1 MKKTGM
7 IAFAMAA
14 VMGLSVSAFA
24 AEETTGAKADTQT
37 EAQED
42 GKEAKSEHLVAEEF
56 KDIVTNDEG
65 LYVAGLEYLAAA
77 LFADEPEKI
86 SIDGPDDK
94 KVDLYIYR
102 PQGYT
107 DETLPVI
114 YYSHGGGYQT
124 GDAQMYTYEFQE
136 MANNNNAAVVSVEYT
151 LTTDPSYR
159 YFIEIEQAY
168 TGLKYVYEHGE
179 ELKIDPE
186 NIVIMG
192 ESAGGGL
199 TARMALYNKDKGD
212 KIPLKGEILIYP
224 MLDCRTAGEDDIYN
238 NEYAG
243 DYIWSKEENVAG
255 WADLKHGEDI
265 PEDEMIYFSPALA
278 TPEQLAGLPDTFI
291 IVGSL
296 DLFVNEDLAYASN
309 LTIAGVLAEA
319 YLEPGVPHSYNV
331 VGHDT
336 PQGKRFVAL
345 RDNAS
350 SEDVQQIMV
359 RIIRN

>member
-1 MKKTGM
+1 MKKIGI
-7 IAFAMAA
+7 IALAMAA

-24 AEETTGAKADTQT
+24 ADQTTDTKTDTKTETQADSKKQ
-37 EAQED
+37 
-42 GKEAKSEHLVAEEF
+42 KAKSEHLVAEEF

-65 LYVAGLEYLAAA
+65 LYQAGLEYLAVG

-102 PQGYT
+102 PQDYKK

-124 GDAQMYTYEFQE
+124 GDAQMYIYEFQE
-136 MANNNNAAVVSVEYT
+136 MANNLHAAVVSVEYT

-265 PEDEMIYFSPALA
+265 PEDEMIYFSPAVA

-309 LTIAGVLAEA
+309 LMIAGVLTEA

-336 PQGKRFVAL
+336 PQGERFVLL
-345 RDNAS
+345 RDNA
-350 SEDVQQIMV
+350 VQKMFDK
-359 RIIRN
+359 

>member
-1 MKKTGM
+1 MNKASM
-7 IAFAMAA
+7 IAFVMAA
-14 VMGLSVSAFA
+14 VMGLSASAFA
-24 AEETTGAKADTQT
+24 EEKTTDTKADTQLKT
-37 EAQED
+37 QD
-42 GKEAKSEHLVAEEF
+42 DSKIAKSEHLVAEEF

-65 LYVAGLEYLAAA
+65 LYMAGLEYLAAA

-107 DETLPVI
+107 GETLPVI
-114 YYSHGGGYQT
+114 YYSHGGGYQS

-136 MANNNNAAVVSVEYT
+136 MANNNNASVVSVEYT
-151 LTTDPSYR
+151 LTIDPSYR
-159 YFIEIEQAY
+159 YFVEIEQSYA
-168 TGLKYVYEHGE
+168 GLKYVYEHAD
-179 ELKIDPE
+179 ELNIDPE

-212 KIPLKGEILIYP
+212 KIPVKGEVLIYP
-224 MLDCRTAGEDDIYN
+224 MLDYRTGGKDDIYN

-265 PEDEMIYFSPALA
+265 PEDEMIYYSPTVAE
-278 TPEQLAGLPDTFI
+278 PEQLAGLPDTFI

-309 LTIAGVLAEA
+309 LTRAGVLAEA

-336 PQGKRFVAL
+336 PQGERFVLL
-345 RDNAS
+345 RDNA
-350 SEDVQQIMV
+350 VQKMF
-359 RIIRN
+359 RK

>member
-1 MKKTGM
+1 MKKIGI
-7 IAFAMAA
+7 IALVMAT
-14 VMGLSVSAFA
+14 VLGLSVSTCMA
-24 AEETTGAKADTQT
+24 ETTTDTKADITEQTQ
-37 EAQED
+37 D
-42 GKEAKSEHLVAEEF
+42 DSKKKEAKSEHLVAKEF
-56 KDIVTNDEG
+56 KDIVTNDED
-65 LYVAGLEYLAAA
+65 LLVAGLEYVVTG
-77 LFADEPEKI
+77 LFADAAEMI

-102 PQGYT
+102 PQYYNG
-107 DETLPVI
+107 ETLPVI

-124 GDAQMYTYEFQE
+124 GDAQMYLYEFQE
-136 MANNNNAAVVSVEYT
+136 MANFNNAAVVCVEYT

-159 YFIEIEQAY
+159 YFIEVEQAY
-168 TGLKYVYEHGE
+168 AGLKYVYEHGK

-212 KIPLKGEILIYP
+212 KIPVKGEVLIYP
-224 MLDCRTAGEDDIYN
+224 MLDYRTGGEDDIYN

-265 PEDEMIYFSPALA
+265 PEDEMIYFSPSVA

-296 DLFVNEDLAYASN
+296 DLFVNEDLAYVSN

-336 PQGKRFVAL
+336 PQGERFVLL
-345 RDNAS
+345 RDNA
-350 SEDVQQIMV
+350 VQKMFEK
-359 RIIRN
+359 

>member
-1 MKKTGM
+1 
-7 IAFAMAA
+7 
-14 VMGLSVSAFA
+14 MGLSVSAFA
-24 AEETTGAKADTQT
+24 AEETTSAKAETEVQT
-37 EAQED
+37 EDNSE
-42 GKEAKSEHLVAEEF
+42 KKTAKSEHLVAEEF
-56 KDIVTNDEG
+56 KDIVTNEEG
-65 LYVAGLEYLAAA
+65 LLTAGLEYLAAGMLA
-77 LFADEPEKI
+77 SEPEKI

-94 KVDLYIYR
+94 KVDLYVYR
-102 PQGYT
+102 PQNYA

-159 YFIEIEQAY
+159 YFVEIEQSYA
-168 TGLKYVYEHGE
+168 GLKYVYEHAD
-179 ELKIDPE
+179 ELNIDPE

-212 KIPLKGEILIYP
+212 
-224 MLDCRTAGEDDIYN
+224 
-238 NEYAG
+238 G

-265 PEDEMIYFSPALA
+265 PEDEMIYYSPAVA
-278 TPEQLAGLPDTFI
+278 EPEQLAGLPDTFI

-309 LTIAGVLAEA
+309 LTRAGVLAEA

-336 PQGKRFVAL
+336 PQGERFVLL
-345 RDNAS
+345 RDNA
-350 SEDVQQIMV
+350 VQKMF
-359 RIIRN
+359 RK

>member
-1 MKKTGM
+1 MKKAGM
-7 IAFAMAA
+7 IAIAMAA

-24 AEETTGAKADTQT
+24 AEETTSAKAETEVQT
-37 EAQED
+37 EDNSE
-42 GKEAKSEHLVAEEF
+42 KKTAKSEHLVAEEF
-56 KDIVTNDEG
+56 KDIVTNEEG
-65 LYVAGLEYLAAA
+65 LLTAGLEYLAAGMLA
-77 LFADEPEKI
+77 SEPEKI

-107 DETLPVI
+107 GETLPVI

-124 GDAQMYTYEFQE
+124 GDAQMYAYEFQE
-136 MANNNNAAVVSVEYT
+136 MANNNNAVVVSVEYT

-159 YFIEIEQAY
+159 YFVEIEQSYA
-168 TGLKYVYEHGE
+168 GLKYVYEHAD
-179 ELKIDPE
+179 ELNIDPE

-212 KIPLKGEILIYP
+212 KIPVKGEVLIYP
-224 MLDCRTAGEDDIYN
+224 MLDYRTGGKDDIYN

-265 PEDEMIYFSPALA
+265 PEDEMIYFSPAVA

-345 RDNAS
+345 RDNA
-350 SEDVQQIMV
+350 VQRMFSK
-359 RIIRN
+359 